1 MTEDYNRRTVEY
13 AHIHAT
19 SRIHFD
25 IFFDIL
31 GLKEGQRLL
40 DVGGGY
46 GEILLEYMKRN
57 QGGQVFY
64 DLLEPSALQ
73 LEKGRTRIS
82 ADISEAFMHQNVQ
95 FFQNDFLDFQS
106 ENLLDHVLLKM
117 VFHEFSWNN
126 KVAVL
131 KKAKSLLKAGGH
143 LTVWRP
149 YLRGSVRDF
158 FSTVIKKKDELAGF
172 GTMQRTRYFCS
183 EEEFEA
189 LLLEAGITPA
199 EPIFLLEYIYDTTR
213 RFESELKGDQH
224 LYQQWISHI
233 LDAYK
238 SADDLV
244 RQQVKVVESPGGLF
258 INFQRAIFR
267 F

>member
-31 GLKEGQRLL
+31 GLKEGERLL

-46 GEILLEYMKRN
+46 GEIFLEYMKRN
-57 QGGQVFY
+57 HGRQVFY
-64 DLLEPSALQ
+64 DLLEPSLAQ
-73 LEKGRTRIS
+73 IEKGHDRIS
-82 ADISEAFMHQNVQ
+82 TDFPEAFVQQNVR
-95 FFQNDFLDFQS
+95 FFQVDFLEFQS
-106 ENLLDHVLLKM
+106 EELLDHVLLKM
-117 VFHEFSWNN
+117 VFHEFSWDK
-126 KVAVL
+126 KVEVL
-131 KKAKSLLKAGGH
+131 KKAKALLKPDGK

-149 YLRGSVRDF
+149 YLCGSMRDF
-158 FSTVIKKKDELAGF
+158 FSTVIQKKDELVGF
-172 GTMQRTRYFCS
+172 GTMQRTRHFCS
-183 EEEFEA
+183 EEEFKS
-189 LLLEAGITPA
+189 LLSEAGITPK
-199 EPIFLLEYIYDTTR
+199 EPVFLFEYIFDTSR
-213 RFESELKGDQH
+213 RLEAEFKGDQN

-233 LDAYK
+233 LGAYEI
-238 SADDLV
+238 ADDSV
-244 RQQVKVVESPGGLF
+244 RQQVKVVQSPDGIF